1 MNDKP
6 LILIIDDD
14 PQIRE
19 LTAKLL
25 EGNGFSTV
33 TAGRTADADPILAGR
48 RVDLI
53 LLDIMM
59 PNEDGR
65 QFCQRV
71 RQTSKIPIIMLTA
84 LRDDIDRIVGLE
96 IGADDYVTK
105 PFTPLELVA
114 RIKAVLRRAPMT
126 LPGEAQQRHRRYV
139 FGDFMLDVDLRQLR
153 RHDETEIDLTT
164 GEFALL
170 LALIEARPRVL
181 SRDQLLDLTRGAASN
196 PFDRSIDTHIS
207 RLRKKIEPDPRKTKF
222 IKTVRNLGYAFAGKI
237 DAKSN
242 GAPS

>member
-1 MNDKP
+1 MDEKP

-25 EGNGFSTV
+25 ENNGFSTV
-33 TAGRTADADPILAGR
+33 TAGCAAEADPILAGS

-53 LLDIMM
+53 VLDIMM
-59 PNEDGR
+59 PDEDGR

-71 RQTSKIPIIMLTA
+71 RQTSRIPIIMLTA

-126 LPGEAQQRHRRYV
+126 LPGEGRRLYRQYA
-139 FGDFMLDVDLRQLR
+139 FGDFTLDVEQRQLR
-153 RHDETEIDLTT
+153 RKDHSEIELTS
-164 GEFALL
+164 GEFGLL

-207 RLRKKIEPDPRKTKF
+207 RLRKKIEPDSTRTKF
-222 IKTVRNLGYAFAGKI
+222 IKTVRNIGYAFAGKV
-237 DAKSN
+237 DAVSN
-242 GAPS
+242 RSPY

>member
-1 MNDKP
+1 MDITP
-6 LILIIDDD
+6 VILIIDDD
-14 PQIRE
+14 PQIQE
-19 LTAKLL
+19 LTAQLL
-25 EGNGFSTV
+25 ESNGLNAL
-33 TAGRTADADPILAGR
+33 TASCTADADAILAGR

-53 LLDIMM
+53 VLDVMM

-65 QFCQRV
+65 QFCQRI
-71 RQTSKIPIIMLTA
+71 RQSSKIPIIMLTA

-114 RIKAVLRRAPMT
+114 RIKAVLRRVPST
-126 LPGEAQQRHRRYV
+126 GPGESRQAANRYS
-139 FGDFMLDVDLRQLR
+139 FGDYIIDIDQRQLR
-153 RHDETEIDLTT
+153 RTDQSEIELTS

-170 LALIEARPRVL
+170 LGLIEARPRVL

-207 RLRKKIEPDPRKTKF
+207 RLRKKIEPDPRRAKF
-222 IKTVRNLGYAFAGKI
+222 IKTVRNLGYAFAGKVNVLP
-237 DAKSN
+237 DE
-242 GAPS
+242 GA